1 MQHPVAAPGGSSL
14 LTAPLFSRIRLFKIF
29 LIFLLTFSRWAV
41 VQLAGRRI
49 LAPLIKV
56 RVLAA
61 QPSQLH
67 SASPSSSRPR
77 TTAFH
82 AVDRGSNPLGDANK
96 KSRHLYYS
104 RCFFSCLC
112 RGTRIRCCGNL
123 SRRGVP
129 AKAATPLFAS
139 THYIFCL
146 YIRQPAS
153 TENSIHENG
162 LSAISGIHIPA
173 YSPLPG
179 ICSARIYSS
188 IPHNFRTSFCGRL
201 VSRVTSL

>member
-1 MQHPVAAPGGSSL
+1 MIY
-14 LTAPLFSRIRLFKIF
+14 LFIF
-29 LIFLLTFSRWAV
+29 LKKISTFFIFLFDKRAGFAWVPFSRWAV

-96 KSRHLYYS
+96 RSSVERAFESKFCAFFLFDRLPFSKAFSAAAEQSGRGVLSPS
-104 RCFFSCLC
+104 RCVRGLTDPPPPNIFSADKRCL
-112 RGTRIRCCGNL
+112 
-123 SRRGVP
+123 
-129 AKAATPLFAS
+129 
-139 THYIFCL
+139 
-146 YIRQPAS
+146 
-153 TENSIHENG
+153 
-162 LSAISGIHIPA
+162 
-173 YSPLPG
+173 
-179 ICSARIYSS
+179 
-188 IPHNFRTSFCGRL
+188 
-201 VSRVTSL
+201 